1 MSHDH
6 HQARTGDG
14 RVITAIIANLVLTLG
29 QVIGGILSGSLVLIA
44 DALHN
49 FSDMASMVIALV
61 ARRIAR
67 RPADPAMTFGYRRI
81 ETVAALVN
89 YTSLI
94 LIGLYL
100 AFEGGMRLLDPPEV
114 AGGAVIALG
123 VLALVV
129 DTLTAVLTGSIRH
142 GGANIRALFLHNLS
156 DALTSVAVVVSGV
169 LIVLYDWRLIDPLIT
184 LLIAAYI
191 LWLSATEVGGVIRV
205 LMLGSPPEIDTEA
218 VLDCIRGFDGV
229 EAIHHAHFWLMEES
243 SAALDTH
250 VVVANDA
257 WPEQQALKDRIRK
270 ELGSRF
276 GIHHATLE
284 LEPSSEQ
291 HEGASLYG
299 RG

>member
-1 MSHDH
+1 MSHEH
-6 HQARTGDG
+6 HHPHTGDG
-14 RVITAIIANLVLTLG
+14 RVIGAIIANLVLTLG
-29 QVIGGILSGSLVLIA
+29 QVLGGILSGSLVLIA

-114 AGGAVIALG
+114 GGGTVIALG

-129 DTLTAVLTGSIRH
+129 DTLTAILTGSIRQ

-169 LIVLYDWRLIDPLIT
+169 LIVLYGWRLIDPLIT
-184 LLIAAYI
+184 LLIAGYI

-218 VLDCIRGFDGV
+218 VLDCIRGLAGV
-229 EAIHHAHFWLMEES
+229 EDIHHAHFWLMEES

-257 WPEQQALKDRIRK
+257 WPEQQVIKARIRK
-270 ELGSRF
+270 ELASRF

-291 HEGASLYG
+291 HEGAS
-299 RG
+299 